1 MLGIFISNVARTCP
15 KEKDALMSY
24 QVIARK
30 YRPQSFQEIVGQKH
44 ITQTLN
50 NALKN
55 NRIPHAILFT
65 GPRGT
70 GKTSSARILAKAL
83 RCPNSVTD
91 ENGAL
96 VPCNVCDSCIEIAE
110 SRSVDVIEIDG
121 ASNNGVDSIREL
133 RETVGYMPSTGKF
146 KIFIIDE
153 VHMLSGSAFNALLKT
168 LEEPPEHI
176 IFIMATT
183 EVHKIPQTILSR
195 CQRFDFRRISLKEV
209 SDQLAHICTSE
220 KIEFEKEALWL
231 VAKQGDGSMRDS
243 QSLLDQVIS
252 FSNGPL
258 TKAKTQDILG
268 LTDRNL
274 LFDTLAAILDRN
286 SAKLVELLKKLR
298 LTATDP
304 ELFMNELIELSRH
317 LLVVKTAGAD
327 ALSLVEI
334 PESEFQE
341 LATYTQKSSTED
353 IHHLFDLLLKAIQDL
368 AKSQDS
374 YIVLE
379 VLLLR
384 LATSPRIDDLQ
395 TLLKG
400 ISQPGSV
407 NLAQL
412 AQTQGHTPQRPMTSA
427 PAKSMPM
434 NNTTSLSATAPQKP
448 APSVAPKVAVG
459 FVTGKTPED
468 RWVAFIDR
476 VRGSDSLFGAK
487 LENLIFVKEEGNKL
501 MLGVSKTNAF
511 LRDLLSD
518 VDNKKKMQGFVDSF
532 WGTGYSFT
540 VSASGEP
547 QGVSAQAMVQKKTM
561 QSEELVKQQIMNDP
575 KVLAAQR
582 VFNGT
587 VKSVSEIKSDT
598 KK

>member
-1 MLGIFISNVARTCP
+1 
-15 KEKDALMSY
+15 MSY

-96 VPCNVCDSCIEIAE
+96 VPCNTCDSCIEIAE

-168 LEEPPEHI
+168 LEEPPDHI

-209 SDQLAHICTSE
+209 SDQLANICTSE
-220 KIEFEKEALWL
+220 KIEFENEALWL
-231 VAKQGDGSMRDS
+231 IAKQGDGSMRDS

-258 TKAKTQDILG
+258 TKAKTQEILG

-286 SAKLVELLKKLR
+286 SVQLVDLLKKMR

-304 ELFMNELIELSRH
+304 ELFMTELVELARH
-317 LLVVKTAGAD
+317 LLVVKTAGVE
-327 ALSLVEI
+327 ALSIVEI

-368 AKSQDS
+368 SKSQDS

-384 LATSPRIDDLQ
+384 LATSPRIEDLH
-395 TLLKG
+395 TLLRG
-400 ISQPGSV
+400 LSQPGTIQV
-407 NLAQL
+407 AHQPTR
-412 AQTQGHTPQRPMTSA
+412 AVTPTTSIA
-427 PAKSMPM
+427 PKTMAL
-434 NNTTSLSATAPQKP
+434 NATTSLSATAPQKP
-448 APSVAPKVAVG
+448 AASAPPKAQPTG
-459 FVTGKTPED
+459 FVSGKNPED

-476 VRGSDSLFGAK
+476 VRGADPLFGAK
-487 LENLIFVKEEGNKL
+487 LENLIFAKEDHQKIL
-501 MLGVSKTNAF
+501 LAVSKTNAF
-511 LRDLLSD
+511 LKDILSD
-518 VDNKKKMQGFVDSF
+518 AENKKKMQGFVDSF
-532 WGTGYSFT
+532 WGTGYSFM
-540 VSASGEP
+540 VSTSNET
-547 QGVSAQAMVQKKTM
+547 QGTSAQVMVQKKTM
-561 QSEELVKQQIMNDP
+561 QSEELVKQKIMNDP

-582 VFNGT
+582 AFNGT
-587 VKSVSEIKSDT
+587 VKSVTEIKSDS

>member
-1 MLGIFISNVARTCP
+1 
-15 KEKDALMSY
+15 MSY

-96 VPCNVCDSCIEIAE
+96 VPCNTCDSCVEIAE

-258 TKAKTQDILG
+258 TKTKTQDILG

-286 SAKLVELLKKLR
+286 SNQLVELLKKLR

-304 ELFMNELIELSRH
+304 ELFMHELIELARH
-317 LLVVKTAGAD
+317 LLVVKTAGVE
-327 ALSLVEI
+327 ALALVEI

-384 LATSPRIDDLQ
+384 LATAPRIDDLQ

-407 NLAQL
+407 NLVQAS
-412 AQTQGHTPQRPMTSA
+412 ANSTPTR
-427 PAKSMPM
+427 SMPL
-434 NNTTSLSATAPQKP
+434 NTTTSLSATAPQKP
-448 APSVAPKVAVG
+448 ATTAPRVPTG
-459 FVTGKTPED
+459 FVAGKTPED
-468 RWVAFIDR
+468 RWVSFIDR
-476 VRGSDSLFGAK
+476 VRMADSLFGAK
-487 LENLIFVKEEGNKL
+487 LENLIFIKEDGPKL
-501 MLGVSKTNAF
+501 MLGVSKTNTF

-518 VDNKKKMQGFVDSF
+518 ADNKKKMQGFVDSF

-540 VSASGEP
+540 VSASGET
-547 QGVSAQAMVQKKTM
+547 QGVSAQVMVQKKTM

-587 VKSVSEIKSDT
+587 VKSVSEIKSDS

>member
-1 MLGIFISNVARTCP
+1 MG
-15 KEKDALMSY
+15 Y

-91 ENGAL
+91 ESGAL

-220 KIEFEKEALWL
+220 KIDFEKEALWL

-274 LFDTLAAILDRN
+274 LFDTLATILDRN
-286 SAKLVELLKKLR
+286 SAQLVEILKKLR

-317 LLVVKTAGAD
+317 LLVVKTAGVE

-353 IHHLFDLLLKAIQDL
+353 IHHLFDLLLKVTQDL

-384 LATSPRIDDLQ
+384 LATSPRIEDLH
-395 TLLKG
+395 TLLKE
-400 ISQPGSV
+400 ISQPGSQ
-407 NLAQL
+407 A
-412 AQTQGHTPQRPMTSA
+412 HSPQRSVSA
-427 PAKSMPM
+427 
-434 NNTTSLSATAPQKP
+434 APQKL
-448 APSVAPKVAVG
+448 APSTGHKSPNSFVA
-459 FVTGKTPED
+459 GKTAED

-476 VRGSDSLFGAK
+476 VRTADSLFGAK
-487 LENLIFVKEEGNKL
+487 LENLIFIKEDGHKL
-501 MLGVSKTNAF
+501 LLGVSKTNAF

-518 VDNKKKMQGFVDSF
+518 ADNKKKMQGFVDSF
-532 WGTGYSFT
+532 WGTGYSFM
-540 VSASGEP
+540 VSASNEA
-547 QGVSAQAMVQKKTM
+547 QGVSAQVMVQQKTK
-561 QSEELVKQQIMNDP
+561 QSEELVKQKIMNDP

-587 VKSVSEIKSDT
+587 VKSVSEIKPDT

>member
-1 MLGIFISNVARTCP
+1 
-15 KEKDALMSY
+15 MSY

-83 RCPNSVTD
+83 RCPNAVAD

-96 VPCNVCDSCIEIAE
+96 LPCNQCDSCIEIAE

-168 LEEPPEHI
+168 LEEPPDHI

-195 CQRFDFRRISLKEV
+195 CQRFDFRRIGLKEI
-209 SDQLAHICTSE
+209 SEQLARICTSE
-220 KIEFEKEALWL
+220 KIQFEPEALWL

-274 LFDTLAAILDRN
+274 LFDTLSTILDRN
-286 SAKLVELLKKLR
+286 PPQLVELLKR
-298 LTATDP
+298 MRMTATDP
-304 ELFMNELIELSRH
+304 ELFMTELIELSRH
-317 LLVVKTAGAD
+317 LLVVKTAGVD
-327 ALSLVEI
+327 ALSIVEI

-341 LATYTQKSSTED
+341 LATYTQKASSEE

-368 AKSQDS
+368 SKSQDS

-384 LATSPRIDDLQ
+384 LASSPRIDDLQ
-395 TLLKG
+395 TLLREL
-400 ISQPGSV
+400 SQPGSTT
-407 NLAQL
+407 QL
-412 AQTQGHTPQRPMTSA
+412 QQQQPTQRPQTSA
-427 PAKSMPM
+427 PLKMQSQTA
-434 NNTTSLSATAPQKP
+434 TTSTPASAPIVQKP
-448 APSVAPKVAVG
+448 AAETG

-468 RWVAFIDR
+468 RWLMFTDR
-476 VRGSDSLFGAK
+476 VRRADPLFGAK
-487 LENLIFVKEEGNKL
+487 LENLSFVKDEDKKL
-501 MLGVSKTNAF
+501 MLAVSKTNSF
-511 LRDLLSD
+511 LKDLLSD
-518 VDNKKKMQGFVDSF
+518 AENKKKMQGFVDSF
-532 WGTGYSFT
+532 WGSGYSFT
-540 VSASGEP
+540 VSTSGEN
-547 QGVSAQAMVQKKTM
+547 QGASASAMVQKKTM
-561 QSEELVKQQIMNDP
+561 QSDELVKQKIMNDP

-587 VKSVSEIKSDT
+587 VKSVTEIKSDS

>member
-1 MLGIFISNVARTCP
+1 
-15 KEKDALMSY
+15 MSY

>member
-1 MLGIFISNVARTCP
+1 
-15 KEKDALMSY
+15 MSY

-286 SAKLVELLKKLR
+286 SAQLVELLKKLR

-317 LLVVKTAGAD
+317 LLVVKTAGVD

-407 NLAQL
+407 TLAQPT
-412 AQTQGHTPQRPMTSA
+412 QSQGHTPQRPINSTQ
-427 PAKSMPM
+427 AKSMPM
-434 NNTTSLSATAPQKP
+434 NNATSLSATAPQKP
-448 APSVAPKVAVG
+448 APSAAPRAAVG

-468 RWVAFIDR
+468 RWIAFIDR

-518 VDNKKKMQGFVDSF
+518 ADNKKKMQGFVDSF

>member
-1 MLGIFISNVARTCP
+1 
-15 KEKDALMSY
+15 MSY

-91 ENGAL
+91 ANGAL
-96 VPCNVCDSCIEIAE
+96 IPCGQCDSCIEIAE

-133 RETVGYMPSTGKF
+133 RETVGYMPSQGKF

-168 LEEPPEHI
+168 LEEPPDHI

-195 CQRFDFRRISLKEV
+195 CQRFDFRRISLKEI
-209 SDQLAHICTSE
+209 SDHLAQICQAE
-220 KIEFEKEALWL
+220 NIVFEPEALWL
-231 VAKQGDGSMRDS
+231 IAKQGDGSMRDS

-258 TKAKTQDILG
+258 TKSKTQEILG
-268 LTDRNL
+268 LTDRHL
-274 LFDTLAAILDRN
+274 LFETLSVILDR
-286 SAKLVELLKKLR
+286 SPRHLVELLKKMR
-298 LTATDP
+298 MTATDP
-304 ELFMNELIELSRH
+304 ELFMTELVELARH
-317 LLVVKTAGAD
+317 LLVVKTAGVE
-327 ALSLVEI
+327 ALSIVEI

-341 LATYTQKSSTED
+341 LASFTQKASSED
-353 IHHLFDLLLKAIQDL
+353 IHHLFDLLLKATQDL
-368 AKSQDS
+368 AKSQDA

-384 LATSPRIDDLQ
+384 LANSPRIEDLH

-400 ISQPGSV
+400 LNS
-407 NLAQL
+407 
-412 AQTQGHTPQRPMTSA
+412 TPATTPYATMAATPA
-427 PAKSMPM
+427 PA
-434 NNTTSLSATAPQKP
+434 TSRAASVVQP
-448 APSVAPKVAVG
+448 APPRSIPLGSNASVSVSVSTTTLTPTPTSTAVRPTPPPPPASG

-468 RWVAFIDR
+468 RWLALIDR
-476 VRGSDSLFGAK
+476 VRAADPLFGAK
-487 LENLIFVKEEGNKL
+487 LENLIFVKEDVKKL
-501 MLGVSKTNAF
+501 MLGVSKTNVF
-511 LRDLLSD
+511 LKDLLSD
-518 VDNKKKMQGFVDSF
+518 SENKKKMQGFVDSF
-532 WGTGYSFT
+532 WGSGYSFT
-540 VSASGEP
+540 VSASGEN
-547 QGVSAQAMVQKKTM
+547 QGASAQVMVQKKTM
-561 QSEELVKQQIMNDP
+561 QSEELVKQKIMSDP

-587 VKSVSEIKSDT
+587 VKSVTEIKSDA

>member
-1 MLGIFISNVARTCP
+1 
-15 KEKDALMSY
+15 MSY

-83 RCPNSVTD
+83 RCPNSISD
-91 ENGAL
+91 DNGAL
-96 VPCNVCDSCIEIAE
+96 VPCGVCDSCIEIAE

-258 TKAKTQDILG
+258 TKAKTQEILG

-286 SAKLVELLKKLR
+286 STQLVELLKKMR

-304 ELFMNELIELSRH
+304 ELFMTELVELARH
-317 LLVVKTAGAD
+317 LLVVKTAGVE
-327 ALSLVEI
+327 ALSIVEI

-341 LATYTQKSSTED
+341 LATYTKKASTED

-368 AKSQDS
+368 SKSQDS

-395 TLLKG
+395 TLLKEL
-400 ISQPGSV
+400 SQSGTT
-407 NLAQL
+407 NLAQPQRSQPVPAAH
-412 AQTQGHTPQRPMTSA
+412 AQTA
-427 PAKSMPM
+427 PRSMAL
-434 NNTTSLSATAPQKP
+434 NNSSTVQASVTQKP
-448 APSVAPKVAVG
+448 AASTPHPSAQQAPSAPQARAQQSG

-476 VRGSDSLFGAK
+476 VRGADSLFGAK
-487 LENLIFVKEEGNKL
+487 LENLIFVKEEANKL

-511 LRDLLSD
+511 LRDILSD
-518 VDNKKKMQGFVDSF
+518 ADNKKKMQGFVDSF
-532 WGTGYSFT
+532 WGTGYSFV
-540 VSASGEP
+540 VSTSGET
-547 QGVSAQAMVQKKTM
+547 QGTSAQVMVQKKTL
-561 QSEELVKQQIMNDP
+561 QSEELVKQKIMNDP

-587 VKSVSEIKSDT
+587 VKSVTEIKSDS

>member
-1 MLGIFISNVARTCP
+1 
-15 KEKDALMSY
+15 MSY

-286 SAKLVELLKKLR
+286 SAQLVELLKKLR

-317 LLVVKTAGAD
+317 LLVVKTAGVD

-407 NLAQL
+407 TLAQPT
-412 AQTQGHTPQRPMTSA
+412 QSQGHTPPQRSMNSA

-448 APSVAPKVAVG
+448 APSVTPKAAVG

-487 LENLIFVKEEGNKL
+487 LENLIFVKEEGTKL

-518 VDNKKKMQGFVDSF
+518 ADNKKKMQGFVDSF

>member
-1 MLGIFISNVARTCP
+1 
-15 KEKDALMSY
+15 MSY

-91 ENGAL
+91 ESGAL
-96 VPCNVCDSCIEIAE
+96 VPCNTCDSCIEIAE

-286 SAKLVELLKKLR
+286 SAQLVELLKKMR

-304 ELFMNELIELSRH
+304 ELFMNELIELARH

-374 YIVLE
+374 YVVLE

-407 NLAQL
+407 MLAQPTL
-412 AQTQGHTPQRPMTSA
+412 AQSHQPQRPMNSA
-427 PAKSMPM
+427 PAKSIPM
-434 NNTTSLSATAPQKP
+434 NNTTSLSATAPHKP
-448 APSVAPKVAVG
+448 VSSAVPKAAVG

-468 RWVAFIDR
+468 RWIAFIDR
-476 VRGSDSLFGAK
+476 VRSADSLFGAK
-487 LENLIFVKEEGNKL
+487 LENLIFVKEEGTKL

-518 VDNKKKMQGFVDSF
+518 ADNKKKMQGFVDSF

-587 VKSVSEIKSDT
+587 VKSVTEIKSDS

>member
-1 MLGIFISNVARTCP
+1 
-15 KEKDALMSY
+15 MSY

-83 RCPNSVTD
+83 RCPNSVSD
-91 ENGAL
+91 ANGAL
-96 VPCNVCDSCIEIAE
+96 FPCGACDSCIEIAE

-133 RETVGYMPSTGKF
+133 RETVGYMPSCGKF

-168 LEEPPEHI
+168 LEEPPDHI

-231 VAKQGDGSMRDS
+231 IAKQGDGSMRDS

-252 FSNGPL
+252 FSNGPV
-258 TKAKTQDILG
+258 TKTKTQEILG

-274 LFDTLAAILDRN
+274 LFETLAAILDRN
-286 SAKLVELLKKLR
+286 SAQLVDLLKKMR

-304 ELFMNELIELSRH
+304 ELFMTELVELARH
-317 LLVVKTAGAD
+317 LLVVKTAGVE
-327 ALSLVEI
+327 ALSIVEI

-353 IHHLFDLLLKAIQDL
+353 IHHLFDLLLKAIKDL
-368 AKSQDS
+368 SKSQDS

-384 LATSPRIDDLQ
+384 LATSPRIDDLH
-395 TLLKG
+395 TLLA
-400 ISQPGSV
+400 
-407 NLAQL
+407 NLAQPQPGTSNM
-412 AQTQGHTPQRPMTSA
+412 AQTPRAHQVQVP
-427 PAKSMPM
+427 
-434 NNTTSLSATAPQKP
+434 TAPQAQKSMAMNNSTTIQATATQKP
-448 APSVAPKVAVG
+448 SGPTAPAAKHALVQQTG

-468 RWVAFIDR
+468 RWVAFVNR
-476 VRGSDSLFGAK
+476 VRGSDPLFGAK
-487 LENLIFVKEEGNKL
+487 LENLIFVKEEANKI
-501 MLGVSKTNAF
+501 MLAVSKTNAF
-511 LRDLLSD
+511 LKDILSD
-518 VDNKKKMQGFVDSF
+518 VDNRKKMQGLVDSF
-532 WGTGYSFT
+532 WSTGYSFM
-540 VSASGEP
+540 VSTSGET
-547 QGVSAQAMVQKKTM
+547 QGTSAQVMVQEKTM
-561 QSEELVKQQIMNDP
+561 QSEELVKKKIMNDP

-587 VKSVSEIKSDT
+587 VKSVTEIKSDS

>member
-1 MLGIFISNVARTCP
+1 
-15 KEKDALMSY
+15 MSY

-83 RCPNSVTD
+83 RCPNSVSD
-91 ENGAL
+91 ANGAL
-96 VPCNVCDSCIEIAE
+96 VPCGVCDSCIEIAE

-133 RETVGYMPSTGKF
+133 RETVGYMPSSGKF

-168 LEEPPEHI
+168 LEEPPDHI

-231 VAKQGDGSMRDS
+231 IAKQGDGSMRDS

-258 TKAKTQDILG
+258 TKAKTQAILG

-274 LFDTLAAILDRN
+274 LFETLAAILDRN
-286 SAKLVELLKKLR
+286 SAQLVDLLKKMR

-304 ELFMNELIELSRH
+304 ELFMTELVELARH
-317 LLVVKTAGAD
+317 LLVVKTAGVE
-327 ALSLVEI
+327 ALSIVEI

-341 LATYTQKSSTED
+341 LATFTQKSSTED

-368 AKSQDS
+368 SKSQDS

-395 TLLKG
+395 TLLANL
-400 ISQPGSV
+400 SQPGTTHM
-407 NLAQL
+407 AQQPPR
-412 AQTQGHTPQRPMTSA
+412 AHQA
-427 PAKSMPM
+427 PAQPAA
-434 NNTTSLSATAPQKP
+434 ATPAPAAPQ
-448 APSVAPKVAVG
+448 ARVQQTG

-468 RWVAFIDR
+468 RWIAFIDR
-476 VRGSDSLFGAK
+476 VRGSDPLFGAK
-487 LENLIFVKEEGNKL
+487 LENLIFVKEDANKI
-501 MLGVSKTNAF
+501 MLAVSKTNAF
-511 LRDLLSD
+511 LKDILSD
-518 VDNKKKMQGFVDSF
+518 ADNKKKMQGFVDSF
-532 WGTGYSFT
+532 WGTGYSFM
-540 VSASGEP
+540 VSASGES
-547 QGVSAQAMVQKKTM
+547 QGTSAQVMVQKKTM
-561 QSEELVKQQIMNDP
+561 QSEELVKQKIMNDP

-587 VKSVSEIKSDT
+587 VKSVSEIKPDS

>member
-1 MLGIFISNVARTCP
+1 
-15 KEKDALMSY
+15 MSY

-83 RCPNSVTD
+83 RCPNSVMD
-91 ENGAL
+91 ESGAL
-96 VPCNVCDSCIEIAE
+96 LPCNQCDSCIEIAE

-133 RETVGYMPSTGKF
+133 RETVGYMPSTGKY

-168 LEEPPEHI
+168 LEEPPDHI

-195 CQRFDFRRISLKEV
+195 CQRFDFRNISLKEI
-209 SDQLAHICTSE
+209 SEQLAQICTAE

-258 TKAKTQDILG
+258 TKAKTQEILG

-274 LFDTLAAILDRN
+274 LFETLAAILDRN
-286 SAKLVELLKKLR
+286 ALQLVELLKKMR
-298 LTATDP
+298 MTATDP
-304 ELFMNELIELSRH
+304 ELFMTELIELARH
-317 LLVVKTAGAD
+317 LLVVKTAGVE
-327 ALSLVEI
+327 ALSIVEI

-341 LATYTQKSSTED
+341 LATFTQKSSSED

-384 LATSPRIDDLQ
+384 LASSPRIDDLQ

-400 ISQPGSV
+400 ISQPGSMAAAPIAGV
-407 NLAQL
+407 RVPSTPPVMAAGKPAAPKNMAPSAAAAQ
-412 AQTQGHTPQRPMTSA
+412 APTPQRAA
-427 PAKSMPM
+427 PAS
-434 NNTTSLSATAPQKP
+434 
-448 APSVAPKVAVG
+448 G
-459 FVTGKTPED
+459 FVAGKNPED
-468 RWVAFIDR
+468 RWLMFIDR
-476 VRGSDSLFGAK
+476 VRATDPLFGAK
-487 LENLIFVKEEGNKL
+487 LENLIFVNEENKKL

-511 LRDLLSD
+511 LKDLLSD
-518 VDNKKKMQGFVDSF
+518 NENKKKLQGFVDSF
-532 WGTGYSFT
+532 WGSGYSFT
-540 VSASGEP
+540 VTNSGET
-547 QGVSAQAMVQKKTM
+547 QGVSAQVMVQKKTA
-561 QSEELVKQQIMNDP
+561 QNEELVKQKIMSDP

-587 VKSVSEIKSDT
+587 IKSVSEIKSDS

>member
-1 MLGIFISNVARTCP
+1 
-15 KEKDALMSY
+15 MSY

-83 RCPNSVTD
+83 RCPNSTTD
-91 ENGAL
+91 NHGAL
-96 VPCNVCDSCIEIAE
+96 LPCNVCDSCIEIAE

-168 LEEPPEHI
+168 LEEPPDHI

-195 CQRFDFRRISLKEV
+195 CQRFDFRRIGLKEI
-209 SDQLAHICTSE
+209 SELLAAICTNE

-231 VAKQGDGSMRDS
+231 LAKQGDGSMRDS

-258 TKAKTQDILG
+258 TKLKTQEILG
-268 LTDRNL
+268 LTDRQL
-274 LFDTLAAILDRN
+274 LFETLLAILERD
-286 SAKLVELLKKLR
+286 SGKMVTLLKKMR
-298 LTATDP
+298 MTATDP
-304 ELFMNELIELSRH
+304 ELFMHELIELSRH
-317 LLVVKTAGAD
+317 LLVVKTAGVD
-327 ALSLVEI
+327 ALSIVEI

-341 LATYTQKSSTED
+341 LAGFTQKSSTED

-384 LATSPRIDDLQ
+384 LASSPRIEDLQ
-395 TLLKG
+395 TLLRN
-400 ISQPGSV
+400 ISSGGVSLNTPST
-407 NLAQL
+407 
-412 AQTQGHTPQRPMTSA
+412 TQAMSPASKNAPVRNAVPVQHSSPA
-427 PAKSMPM
+427 PAPQ
-434 NNTTSLSATAPQKP
+434 AAAPAHRP
-448 APSVAPKVAVG
+448 APAATG
-459 FVTGKTPED
+459 FVGGRTSED

-476 VRGSDSLFGAK
+476 VRATDPLFGAK
-487 LENLIFVKEEGNKL
+487 LENLIFVKEDQKQL
-501 MLGVSKTNAF
+501 MLGVSKSNAF
-511 LRDLLSD
+511 LKDLLSD
-518 VDNKKKMQGFVDSF
+518 AENKKKMQGFVDSF
-532 WGTGYSFT
+532 WGAGYSFMVAT
-540 VSASGEP
+540 SAESQTGT
-547 QGVSAQAMVQKKTM
+547 SAQVMVQKKTM
-561 QSEELVKQQIMNDP
+561 QNDELVKQKIMNDP

-587 VKSVSEIKSDT
+587 VKSVTEIKSDT

>member
-1 MLGIFISNVARTCP
+1 
-15 KEKDALMSY
+15 MSY

-91 ENGAL
+91 EHGAL
-96 VPCNVCDSCIEIAE
+96 VPCHKCDSCIEIAE

-133 RETVGYMPSTGKF
+133 RETVGYMPSQGKY

-168 LEEPPEHI
+168 LEEPPDHI

-195 CQRFDFRRISLKEV
+195 CQRFDFRRIGLKEI
-209 SDQLAHICTSE
+209 SEHLAEICTAE
-220 KIEFEKEALWL
+220 KIQFEKEALWL
-231 VAKQGDGSMRDS
+231 IAKQGDGSMRDS

-258 TKAKTQDILG
+258 TKEKTQEILG
-268 LTDRNL
+268 LTDRHL
-274 LFDTLAAILDRN
+274 LFETLACILDRN
-286 SAKLVELLKKLR
+286 SQGMIELLKKMR
-298 LTATDP
+298 MTATDP
-304 ELFMNELIELSRH
+304 ELFMTELIELSRH
-317 LLVVKTAGAD
+317 LLVVKTAGVE
-327 ALSLVEI
+327 ALSIVEI

-341 LATYTQKSSTED
+341 LATFTQKSSSED

-368 AKSQDS
+368 SKSQDS

-384 LATSPRIDDLQ
+384 LATSPRIEDLL

-400 ISQPGSV
+400 AP
-407 NLAQL
+407 LATG
-412 AQTQGHTPQRPMTSA
+412 AHSPTPQPQTRA
-427 PAKSMPM
+427 PEQPRSMAL
-434 NNTTSLSATAPQKP
+434 NKTVGATATMTAPVTSTPVKP
-448 APSVAPKVAVG
+448 APQTG
-459 FVTGKTPED
+459 FVNGKTPED
-468 RWVAFIDR
+468 RWLMFTER
-476 VRGSDSLFGAK
+476 VRATDSLFGAK
-487 LENLIFVKEEGNKL
+487 LENLIFVKEVDQKL
-501 MLGVSKTNAF
+501 MLGVSKSNGF
-511 LRDLLSD
+511 LKDLMSD
-518 VDNKKKMQGFVDSF
+518 PENRKKMQGFVDSF
-532 WGTGYSFT
+532 WGNGYSFT
-540 VSASGEP
+540 VSTSGET
-547 QGVSAQAMVQKKTM
+547 QGTSAQAMVQKKTA
-561 QSEELVKQQIMNDP
+561 QSDEIVKQKVMNDP

-582 VFNGT
+582 VFQGT
-587 VKSVSEIKSDT
+587 VKSVTEIKSDS

>member
-1 MLGIFISNVARTCP
+1 
-15 KEKDALMSY
+15 MSY

-83 RCPNSVTD
+83 RCPNSTSD
-91 ENGAL
+91 ASGAL
-96 VPCNVCDSCIEIAE
+96 LPCNICDSCIEIAE

-121 ASNNGVDSIREL
+121 ASNNGVDSIRDL
-133 RETVGYMPSTGKF
+133 RETVGYMPSNGKF

-168 LEEPPEHI
+168 LEEPPAHI

-183 EVHKIPQTILSR
+183 EAHKIPQTILSR
-195 CQRFDFRRISLKEV
+195 CQRFDFRRISLKEI
-209 SDQLAHICTSE
+209 SQQLEHVCHSE

-231 VAKQGDGSMRDS
+231 IAKQGDGSMRDS

-258 TKAKTQDILG
+258 TKLKTQDILG
-268 LTDRNL
+268 LTDRQL
-274 LFDTLAAILDRN
+274 LFETLVTILDH
-286 SAKLVELLKKLR
+286 APVKMVEILKKLR
-298 LTATDP
+298 MTAVDP
-304 ELFMNELIELSRH
+304 ELFMTELIELARH
-317 LLVVKTAGAD
+317 LLIVKAAGVE
-327 ALSLVEI
+327 ALSIVEI

-341 LATYTQKSSTED
+341 LAAFTQKCSTED
-353 IHHLFDLLLKAIQDL
+353 IHHLFDLLLKAMQDL
-368 AKSQDS
+368 SKSQDA

-384 LATSPRIDDLQ
+384 LANSPRIEDLQ
-395 TLLKG
+395 TLLSRFEPNAVALPNSTYPTSAARSTAVLSNG
-400 ISQPGSV
+400 PT
-407 NLAQL
+407 A
-412 AQTQGHTPQRPMTSA
+412 TPMQRPT
-427 PAKSMPM
+427 PAA
-434 NNTTSLSATAPQKP
+434 TTGFAAAKTAEERWM
-448 APSVAPKVAVG
+448 S
-459 FVTGKTPED
+459 FVE
-468 RWVAFIDR
+468 R
-476 VRGSDSLFGAK
+476 VRSTDALFGAK
-487 LENLIFVKEEGNKL
+487 LENLIFVKDSEKHL
-501 MLGVSKTNAF
+501 MLGVSKSNSF
-511 LRDLLSD
+511 LKDLLNDSE
-518 VDNKKKMQGFVDSF
+518 NKKKMQGFVDSF
-532 WGTGYSFT
+532 WGAGYSFK
-540 VSASGEP
+540 VSTSDES
-547 QGVSAQAMVQKKTM
+547 QGTSAQIMVQKKTL
-561 QSEELVKQQIMNDP
+561 QSEELVKQKIMSDP

-587 VKSVSEIKSDT
+587 IKAVTEIKSDP

>member
-1 MLGIFISNVARTCP
+1 
-15 KEKDALMSY
+15 MSY

-83 RCPNSVTD
+83 RCPNSITD
-91 ENGAL
+91 ANGAL
-96 VPCNVCDSCIEIAE
+96 VPCGVCDSCIEIAE

-209 SDQLAHICTSE
+209 SDQLAHICASE

-252 FSNGPL
+252 FSNGPI
-258 TKAKTQDILG
+258 TKAKTQEILG

-286 SAKLVELLKKLR
+286 SAQLVKLLKKMR

-304 ELFMNELIELSRH
+304 ELFMTELVELARH
-317 LLVVKTAGAD
+317 LLVVKTAGVE
-327 ALSLVEI
+327 ALSIVEI

-384 LATSPRIDDLQ
+384 LASSPRIDDLQ
-395 TLLKG
+395 TLLKE
-400 ISQPGSV
+400 ISRPGTTP
-407 NLAQL
+407 LAQ
-412 AQTQGHTPQRPMTSA
+412 QPQRPHTTMPMSSA
-427 PAKSMPM
+427 PAKSMAM
-434 NNTTSLSATAPQKP
+434 NNTTSLSATAPQKSA
-448 APSVAPKVAVG
+448 APSAPKAQTTG
-459 FVTGKTPED
+459 FVIGKTPED
-468 RWVAFIDR
+468 RWLALIDR
-476 VRGSDSLFGAK
+476 VRGADPLFGAK
-487 LENLIFVKEEGNKL
+487 LENLIFVKEDGQKL
-501 MLGVSKTNAF
+501 MLAVSKTNTF
-511 LRDLLSD
+511 LKDLLSD
-518 VDNKKKMQGFVDSF
+518 TENKKKMQGFVDSF

-540 VSASGEP
+540 VSASGET
-547 QGVSAQAMVQKKTM
+547 QGTSAQVMVQKKTM
-561 QSEELVKQQIMNDP
+561 QSEELVKQKIMNDP

-587 VKSVSEIKSDT
+587 VKSVSEIKPDT